1 MYLIIKF
8 FFKIL
13 DFKRKIEE
21 MKKNEYERL
30 DRQYI
35 LKLQREK
42 DSLAEQI
49 IDLKKEIEFLNCLL
63 RVNDLQFVLRVPII
77 NNYYLVF

>member
-1 MYLIIKF
+1 
-8 FFKIL
+8 
-13 DFKRKIEE
+13 

-42 DSLAEQI
+42 DSLAEEI

-77 NNYYLVF
+77 NNYYLVFQYIILFYIENKTICGE